1 MNPFYY
7 EGKSNLTQRLTGL
20 VQHDQVKDEI
30 IKQQGLPLLFRCSIE
45 PELVE
50 CAERNHRSLEI
61 MLALTFNQEGFDAMK
76 SNTEFIRHLKT
87 LLNSTDDEA
96 KRAAE
101 RILWKIEQGEQAVG
115 KAIIPSND
123 KYDIMLSY
131 SHSNKELCHYIYE
144 RLIQDGYRVWLDR
157 DQMHGAP
164 MDAMADAIENS
175 EYVLLCM
182 SDAYKQSPYCQL
194 EAHYAFQRRCRL
206 IPLVMTPRYKP
217 DGWLGIMT
225 SGKIYVD
232 FPKLSSE
239 AAYLV
244 LKKEIDEQ
252 RKRSTLVKAVP
263 QQQPTSITSSAPNVS
278 VVPVDISTTQQ
289 SRR

>member
-1 MNPFYY
+1 M
-7 EGKSNLTQRLTGL
+7 
-20 VQHDQVKDEI
+20 QHDQVKDEI
-30 IKQQGLPLLFRCSIE
+30 VKQQGVPLLFRCSIE
-45 PELVE
+45 PTLIER
-50 CAERNHRSLEI
+50 AESNHWSLEI
-61 MLALTFNQEGFDAMK
+61 MLALTFNKEAFN
-76 SNTEFIRHLKT
+76 SIRTNSEFTGHLKT
-87 LLNSTDDEA
+87 LLTSTDEEA

-101 RILWKIEQGEQAVG
+101 RLLWKIEQEEKSVEKPTVQ
-115 KAIIPSND
+115 SND

-131 SHSNKELCHYIYE
+131 SHSNKELCHYIHE

-164 MDAMADAIENS
+164 MVAMANAIENS

-194 EAHYAFQRRCRL
+194 EAHYAFQRQCRL
-206 IPLVMTPRYKP
+206 IPLVMTPRYRP
-217 DGWLGIMT
+217 DGWLGIIT

-232 FPKLSSE
+232 FPKLKPE

-252 RKRSTLVKAVP
+252 RKSRTPVTE
-263 QQQPTSITSSAPNVS
+263 TSHS
-278 VVPVDISTTQQ
+278 STTLSVPKVPTVIVEVRTEQTPT
-289 SRR
+289 R